1 MADTDDPTQ
10 LKMALELAEQY
21 SIDTF
26 EIRSSFMENFMLTTK
41 FSPNFH
47 ELLDQF
53 DDLRDHKDFV
63 SRLDKFCYPNIKGT
77 DHFRLL
83 AFWELLQKASGQGQ
97 MSNNA
102 RLFFNAQNILKLYLN
117 MNHF

>member
-26 EIRSSFMENFMLTTK
+26 EIRSSFMENFMLTTQ
-41 FSPNFH
+41 FSADFH

-53 DDLRDHKDFV
+53 DDLRDHKDFL
-63 SRLDKFCYPNIKGT
+63 SRLEKFCYPNIKGT

-83 AFWELLQKASGQGQ
+83 AYWELLQKASGQGQ
-97 MSNNA
+97 MFDNA
-102 RLFFNAQNILKLYLN
+102 RTIFKFTKISMKLFQKYGT
-117 MNHF
+117 

>member
-41 FSPNFH
+41 FSANFH

-53 DDLRDHKDFV
+53 YDLRDHKDFV
-63 SRLDKFCYPNIKGT
+63 SRLEKFCYPNIKGT

-83 AFWELLQKASGQGQ
+83 AFWQLLQKASGRGQ
-97 MSNNA
+97 IFDNA
-102 RLFFNAQNILKLYLN
+102 RKNFQFPNLSRIYV
-117 MNHF
+117 